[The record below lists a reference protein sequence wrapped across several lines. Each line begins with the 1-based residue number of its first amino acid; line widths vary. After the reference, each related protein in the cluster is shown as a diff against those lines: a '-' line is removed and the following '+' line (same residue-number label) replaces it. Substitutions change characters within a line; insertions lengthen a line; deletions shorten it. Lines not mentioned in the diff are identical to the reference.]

1 MVERRDRDR
10 SYLQP
15 VIDFCLNRDAIDY
28 DSSVGGLPSGEED
41 MIDLELL
48 NNDFNNNTR

>member
-1 MVERRDRDR
+1 MAERRDRDR

-28 DSSVGGLPSGEED
+28 DSSVGGSPSGEED
-41 MIDLELL
+41 MIDPELL
-48 NNDFNNNTR
+48 NNDFNNNTG